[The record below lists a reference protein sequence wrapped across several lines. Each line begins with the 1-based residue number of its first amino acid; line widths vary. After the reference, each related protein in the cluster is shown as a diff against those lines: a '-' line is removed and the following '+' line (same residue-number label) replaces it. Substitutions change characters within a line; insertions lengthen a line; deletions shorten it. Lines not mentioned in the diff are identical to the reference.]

1 MSVITDKPMVNAGSA
16 TLTCG
21 TSSRRGTTSGHAQA
35 SEKDTTRVVPAGS
48 AVDAATAAPTEAP
61 GFDAAP
67 GALPAPAW
75 PNEPCCCS
83 KRVRRVERQRFRGQ
97 QFRVQGW
104 MDGNVCTFLISFHM
118 SVAVNWPELDAPIM
132 KDGQTLTRTSSVSW
146 DAIANVTG
154 GCPSA
159 VLHWRQCHLSASA
172 FTEGSARGG

>member
-1 MSVITDKPMVNAGSA
+1 
-16 TLTCG
+16 L
-21 TSSRRGTTSGHAQA
+21 TSGHAQA
-35 SEKDTTRVVPAGS
+35 SEKDTTRVAPAGT
-48 AVDAATAAPTEAP
+48 AVDAATAAPTEDP
-61 GFDAAP
+61 GFDAAVD
-67 GALPAPAW
+67 ALQAPAW

-83 KRVRRVERQRFRGQ
+83 KHVRRVERQRFRGQ

-104 MDGNVCTFLISFHM
+104 MDGWDCFYLLDLSFHT
-118 SVAVNWPELDAPIM
+118 SVAVNWPELDGPIV

-159 VLHWRQCHLSASA
+159 VLHWRQCHLSAPA